1 MYTVKKKNVYF
12 QEIQCFLEHGEE
24 QIYQHLVEKN
34 NAINHRKKL
43 LKLPD
48 ETIIYPGHGKPTKIG
63 DEKRIYLE
71 LKPKQ

>member
-1 MYTVKKKNVYF
+1 MC
-12 QEIQCFLEHGEE
+12 IL
-24 QIYQHLVEKN
+24 
-34 NAINHRKKL
+34 RKREMLIFRSREDIMKSITEKL

-48 ETIIYPGHGKPTKIG
+48 ETIVYPGHGKPTRIG